1 MGTDFQ
7 SSLSLTDMLNIF
19 ETFLPQLLRYPNPS
33 DPLNNEAATLLM
45 RDPPSYN
52 AKVKDF
58 VKRFATAEQ
67 VPAGDEDDDED
78 EDEDESGSEDGEMSD
93 MGSLGG
99 DEEDGGVG
107 TNGRM
112 DL

>member
-1 MGTDFQ
+1 
-7 SSLSLTDMLNIF
+7 MLNIF

-52 AKVKDF
+52 AKVKDV

-67 VPAGDEDDDED
+67 VPAGDEDEDED
-78 EDEDESGSEDGEMSD
+78 EEDESGSDDGEMSD
-93 MGSLGG
+93 MGSLGE
-99 DEEDGGVG
+99 DEDGGVG
-107 TNGRM
+107 TNGNM